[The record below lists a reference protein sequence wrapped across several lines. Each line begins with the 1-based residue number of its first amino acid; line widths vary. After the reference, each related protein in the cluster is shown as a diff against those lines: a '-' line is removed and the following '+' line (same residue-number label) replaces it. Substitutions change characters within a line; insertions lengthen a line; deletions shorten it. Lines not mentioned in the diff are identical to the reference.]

1 MLDKMVKRIDSKQ
14 IQEGNINNLLT
25 KDYSYILPPESIAK
39 YPLKKRDQSALLIY
53 RNNNLK
59 KWKTGSLSTKFFYK
73 NKELILTADKIK
85 TNQDYTEILFR
96 WNDNNISFGE
106 VLDNIGLTPI
116 PPYLKRDPEDSDKE
130 RYQTIYSR
138 TNGSVAAPTSGLH
151 FTDNVLEKLNANNIK
166 HTEITLHIGAGTF
179 VPIKS
184 DNVKDHKMHSEHFY
198 ISESSVNQ
206 LINSKDNLIAIGTT
220 SVRAIESVYWLGV
233 KMIDDNIINQNDL
246 FIKQWETY
254 ELRQD
259 IPLTDSLIAI
269 LKYMKH
275 NKLDRLG
282 AITRMMIVPGY
293 KFRLIKGLV
302 TNFHLPCSSLLLLIA
317 SFIGDDWRKVY
328 DFALNN
334 NFRFLSY
341 GDSSLLY
348 RE

>member
-1 MLDKMVKRIDSKQ
+1 
-14 IQEGNINNLLT
+14 
-25 KDYSYILPPESIAK
+25 
-39 YPLKKRDQSALLIY
+39 
-53 RNNNLK
+53 
-59 KWKTGSLSTKFFYK
+59 
-73 NKELILTADKIK
+73 
-85 TNQDYTEILFR
+85 
-96 WNDNNISFGE
+96 